1 MTFVQSS
8 RIWHRARYLLRRA
21 TPSPKAMSLFGPIS
35 RPLLNEATTPIIRR
49 ALQRAKMVGN
59 FAFVQAMVQLVGFAS
74 GILLVRWLDQ
84 SEYAY
89 FTIANTMQGTINV
102 LADMGIS
109 IGLVSIGGR
118 VWQDRHRFGQLIA
131 TAQHFRRRLGLLA
144 ILVVTPVLYW
154 LLTRNG
160 ASPIYAAILVG
171 AILLGLMVQF
181 SLGVLAVVPRL
192 RSDVSR
198 IQTIDLTGAI
208 ARLIVLVSCAFLF
221 LNAGVAVLVSSMA
234 FLLQY
239 WMLRKYAAGVID
251 LNAPENAEDRVAMI
265 GFIKNQAA
273 NAVFFCLQGQITIFL
288 ISFFGNRATSVA
300 EVGALGRLAMIFAV
314 MGQVLTNI
322 FVPAFARCQNAARL
336 RLQYFAIVAGVAG
349 CCAAVITA
357 AAFFPNQFLF
367 LLGSK
372 YAHLQRELLLIVAST
387 VLNVLTG
394 AIWFLNASK
403 AWVAGAWLYIPLTLA
418 TQVALIPYTDF
429 SNVRQVLIFGV
440 ISAVPNLLLNMV
452 LSYRGFRNFQPAA

>member
-1 MTFVQSS
+1 
-8 RIWHRARYLLRRA
+8 
-21 TPSPKAMSLFGPIS
+21 MSLFGPIS

-49 ALQRAKMVGN
+49 ALQRARMVGN

-84 SEYAY
+84 NDYAY

-109 IGLVSIGGR
+109 IGLISIGGR
-118 VWQDRHRFGQLIA
+118 VWQDRYRFGQLIT
-131 TAQHFRRRLGLLA
+131 TAQHFRRRLGALA
-144 ILVVTPVLYW
+144 ILVITPILYW

-160 ASPIYAAILVG
+160 ASTTYAAVLIG
-171 AILLGLMVQF
+171 AIMLGLLVQF
-181 SLGVLAVVPRL
+181 SLGVLGVVPRL

-208 ARLIVLVSCAFLF
+208 ARLIVLVGCVFLF
-221 LNAGVAVLVSSMA
+221 LNAGIAVLVSSMA

-251 LNAPENAEDRVAMI
+251 LNAPENAEDRAAMI

-273 NAVFFCLQGQITIFL
+273 NAVFFCLQGQITVFL
-288 ISFFGNRATSVA
+288 ISFFGSRATSVA

-322 FVPAFARCQNAARL
+322 FFPAFARCQSTAKL

-349 CCAAVITA
+349 CCAAVIA
-357 AAFFPNQFLF
+357 AAALFPNQFLF
-367 LLGSK
+367 VLGSK
-372 YAHLQRELLLIVAST
+372 YSHLQRELLLMVAGT
-387 VLNVLTG
+387 VMNVLTG
-394 AIWFLNASK
+394 TLWFLNASK

-418 TQVALIPYTDF
+418 TQIALIPYTDF
-429 SNVRQVLIFGV
+429 SNVRSVLIFGV
-440 ISAVPNLLLNMV
+440 ISSVPNLLLNMV
-452 LSYRGFRNFQPAA
+452 LSYRGFRTFQPGT

>member
-1 MTFVQSS
+1 MAFVQSS
-8 RIWHRARYLLRRA
+8 RTWHRGRYLVRRA
-21 TPSPKAMSLFGPIS
+21 ALSPKPMSLFGPIS

-49 ALQRAKMVGN
+49 ALQRARMVGN
-59 FAFVQAMVQLVGFAS
+59 FALVQAMVQLVGFAS

-109 IGLVSIGGR
+109 IGLISIGGR
-118 VWQDRHRFGQLIA
+118 VWQDRHRFGQLIT
-131 TAQHFRRRLGLLA
+131 TAQHFRRRLGILA
-144 ILVVTPVLYW
+144 ILVVTPILYW

-160 ASPIYAAILVG
+160 ASPIYAAVLIG

-181 SLGVLAVVPRL
+181 SQGVLAVVPRL

-208 ARLIVLVSCAFLF
+208 ARLIVLVGCAFLF

-251 LNAPENAEDRVAMI
+251 LNAPENAEDRAAMI

-273 NAVFFCLQGQITIFL
+273 NAVFYCLQGQITVFL
-288 ISFFGNRATSVA
+288 ISFFGSRATSVA
-300 EVGALGRLAMIFAV
+300 EIGALGRLAMIFAV

-322 FVPAFARCQNAARL
+322 FVPAFARCQSAAKL

-349 CCAAVITA
+349 CCAAVLAA

-367 LLGSK
+367 VLGSK
-372 YAHLQRELLLIVAST
+372 YSHLQRELLLMVAGT

-394 AIWFLNASK
+394 AVWFLNASK
-403 AWVAGAWLYIPLTLA
+403 AWIAGAWLYIPLTLA

-440 ISAVPNLLLNMV
+440 ISSVPNLLLNMV
-452 LSYRGFRNFQPAA
+452 LSYRGFRDFEPAT